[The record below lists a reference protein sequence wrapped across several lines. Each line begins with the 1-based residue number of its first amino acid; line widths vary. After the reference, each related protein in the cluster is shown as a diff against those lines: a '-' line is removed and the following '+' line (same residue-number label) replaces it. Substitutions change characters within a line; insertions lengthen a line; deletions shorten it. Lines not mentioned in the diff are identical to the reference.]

1 MSARKSTRSV
11 TNLLSSLLFWRR
23 APEREGIEGLIRT
36 FWDSAPAGMALAT
49 LSGEWIEFNPAVARL
64 TGHSREAL
72 LATSLRQLTHADD
85 RRREAAQVSDLLA
98 GRIDGYTLD
107 KRVTHADGRYGH
119 IQLTARL
126 IRKLNGE
133 PDCFAWMIEP
143 PGPQQSSRDLLKAFF
158 DRLEEVAVIRS
169 DRAGVI
175 TGWNLGAETLLGYV
189 ADEAVGQQRSIL
201 YDRSDVSQGKPAGDL
216 RVARDGIHAERTRRV
231 KKSGQ
236 SLVAEVLIGSEGG
249 GESYIEIIRPSSVSQ
264 SLAHDSAERVRKQ
277 SQLVIDQLRSE
288 ITSLKAKID
297 ERATRDTSM
306 RESLVRLKKSFD
318 EKTREFQAMG
328 GALRR
333 EIDRRK
339 AVESDLATIRAE
351 LARRSEEWTAEIE
364 RLRTEAAAAQRAI
377 EEREIVDEIAPRPL
391 WHDLS
396 EASLPELLLRI
407 AAEQRTGTLLVRR
420 EIHDKQVFIE
430 KGRLF
435 SCASNDP
442 ELLVGEL
449 FVSKGYITEEQREE
463 ALEMQQRTGLA
474 VGRIVGMLANA
485 SEEQMLEIMREKS
498 ERELADLFRWPNGTF
513 LFAEDQ
519 IPSLEVVPLDG
530 DLEALVRSALARI
543 GEGGSESGESSGE
556 TAEKSA
562 AKPDEPSAAPPGE
575 PPGERVT
582 PDEEQAAVEPPEPAA
597 RVIGAGAK
605 KSRRRYHRPDCRSLA
620 KASAGSRVEFP
631 SRAEAEAAGY
641 SPCGSCSKE

>member
-1 MSARKSTRSV
+1 MSARKRSV
-11 TNLLSSLLFWRR
+11 THLLSSLLFWRR
-23 APEREGIEGLIRT
+23 APERQGIEGLLRT

-85 RRREAAQVSDLLA
+85 RKREAAQVSDLIA

-126 IRKLNGE
+126 VRKLNGE
-133 PDCFAWMIEP
+133 PDCFAWVIEP
-143 PGPQQSSRDLLKAFF
+143 PGQQQSSRDLLKAFF

-169 DRAGVI
+169 DRSGVI
-175 TGWNLGAETLLGYV
+175 TGWNAGAELLLGYP
-189 ADEAVGQQRSIL
+189 AAQAVGQQRAVL
-201 YDRSDVSQGKPAGDL
+201 YDASDISQGKPAADL

-231 KKSGQ
+231 KKGGR

-249 GESYIEIIRPSSVSQ
+249 ESFIEIIRPSSVSQ

-277 SQLVIDQLRSE
+277 SQLVIDQLHSE
-288 ITSLKAKID
+288 ITSLKAMID

-339 AVESDLATIRAE
+339 AVESELAAIRAE

-364 RLRTEAAAAQRAI
+364 RLRTEAAAAHRAI

-407 AAEQRTGTLLVRR
+407 AAERRTGTLLVRR

-430 KGRLF
+430 NGRLF

-463 ALEMQQRTGLA
+463 ALELQQRTGLA
-474 VGRIVGMLANA
+474 VGRIVGMLAHA

-543 GEGGSESGESSGE
+543 GEGGSESGEP
-556 TAEKSA
+556 ADNHV
-562 AKPDEPSAAPPGE
+562 AKTDEPSAAPAGE
-575 PPGERVT
+575 PPGELVI
-582 PDEEQAAVEPPEPAA
+582 PDEEAPAVPEPMESAA

-631 SRAEAEAAGY
+631 SPAEAEAAGY
-641 SPCGSCSKE
+641 SPCGSCSKD